1 MIFFLFAKLVQQKK
15 TENGSIC
22 GFVSSPK
29 QRIVCCSV
37 VLEGYRGFDH
47 YSLSFSFTP
56 AVLDHFMAMLVLMID
71 IVTCSLRCSYLSH
84 EANIMA
90 NIFLHLFVF
99 NFRG

>member
-1 MIFFLFAKLVQQKK
+1 MIFFICEVSSAKK

-56 AVLDHFMAMLVLMID
+56 AVHDHFMAMLVLMID